1 LRPAERTWRDRARI
15 GLGTALA
22 RESEAARRPLEHDE
36 PLEEEDAMPWHTVE
50 TEVPRATRSVAYA
63 HHTETGDPVVCIH
76 ASASSAAQWMS
87 LVDRL
92 GDRHRPL
99 AVDLH
104 GAGRSPS
111 WRGGRPLTLADE
123 VALLEP
129 ALAATGARFHLVGHS
144 YGAAVALK
152 VALMHPHWVASLT
165 VFEPVLFSLL
175 MADDPERP
183 AAREIGAVRAD
194 TSAAIDRGD
203 LHGAGAR
210 FVDYWT
216 GAGTWAAMSERRRA
230 AIAAAMSGLKDQWH
244 AVFEEP
250 TPRAALARLDMPTL
264 CLMGGRSPESSRS
277 VSRLLVKTL
286 PRVMA
291 VELEGVGHMGPVTH
305 AERVNALIEQHLDGL
320 ARRF

>member
-1 LRPAERTWRDRARI
+1 
-15 GLGTALA
+15 
-22 RESEAARRPLEHDE
+22 
-36 PLEEEDAMPWHTVE
+36 MPWHTVE

-63 HHTETGDPVVCIH
+63 HHTEIGDPVVCIH
-76 ASASSAAQWMS
+76 ASASSATQWMS

-175 MADDPERP
+175 MTDDPERP

-216 GAGTWAAMSERRRA
+216 GAGTWAAMSERRRSRCTPA
-230 AIAAAMSGLKDQWH
+230 S
-244 AVFEEP
+244 P
-250 TPRAALARLDMPTL
+250 TRPRASSSWSTPPRTP
-264 CLMGGRSPESSRS
+264 SRS
-277 VSRLLVKTL
+277 
-286 PRVMA
+286 
-291 VELEGVGHMGPVTH
+291 
-305 AERVNALIEQHLDGL
+305 
-320 ARRF
+320 

>member
-1 LRPAERTWRDRARI
+1 
-15 GLGTALA
+15 
-22 RESEAARRPLEHDE
+22 
-36 PLEEEDAMPWHTVE
+36 MPWTTAT
-50 TEVPRATRSVAYA
+50 TEIPRAMRSAVSIHRAA
-63 HHTETGDPVVCIH
+63 AGDPVVCIH
-76 ASASSAAQWMS
+76 ASASSAAQWTA
-87 LVDRL
+87 LVERL
-92 GDRHRPL
+92 HGHFRPL

-104 GAGRSPS
+104 GAGRTPA
-111 WRGGRPLTLADE
+111 WRGDRPLTLADE

-144 YGAAVALK
+144 YGGAVALK
-152 VALMHPHWVASLT
+152 VALAHPHWVASLT

-175 MADDPERP
+175 MADDPRQA
-183 AAREIGAVRAD
+183 AAREIDAVRAD

-216 GAGTWAAMSERRRA
+216 GAGTWAAMSERRRTA
-230 AIAAAMSGLKDQWH
+230 VAAAMSGLEDQWH

-250 TPRAALARLDMPTL
+250 TPLAVLGRLDMPAL
-264 CLMGGRSPESSRS
+264 CLVGARSPASSRA

-291 VELEGVGHMGPVTH
+291 VELEGVGHMGPLTH
-305 AERVNALIEQHLDGL
+305 GERVNALIEQHLDGL

>member
-1 LRPAERTWRDRARI
+1 
-15 GLGTALA
+15 
-22 RESEAARRPLEHDE
+22 
-36 PLEEEDAMPWHTVE
+36 MPWTTATSE
-50 TEVPRATRSVAYA
+50 IPRAMRSAVSIHEAVA
-63 HHTETGDPVVCIH
+63 GDPVVCIH
-76 ASASSAAQWMS
+76 ASASSAGQWTS
-87 LVDRL
+87 LVERLDDRF
-92 GDRHRPL
+92 RPL

-104 GAGRSPS
+104 GAGRSPA
-111 WRGGRPLTLADE
+111 WRGDRPLTLADE

-129 ALAATGARFHLVGHS
+129 VLAATGARFHLVGHS
-144 YGAAVALK
+144 YGGAVALK
-152 VALMHPHWVASLT
+152 VALAHPHWVASLT

-175 MADDPERP
+175 MADDPHQP
-183 AAREIGAVRAD
+183 AAREIDAVRAD

-203 LHGAGAR
+203 PHGAGAR

-216 GAGTWAAMSERRRA
+216 GAGTWAAMSERRRT

-250 TPRAALARLDMPTL
+250 TPLAALGRLDMPAL
-264 CLMGGRSPESSRS
+264 CLIGARSPESSRA

-305 AERVNALIEQHLDGL
+305 GERVNALIERHLDGL

>member
-1 LRPAERTWRDRARI
+1 
-15 GLGTALA
+15 
-22 RESEAARRPLEHDE
+22 
-36 PLEEEDAMPWHTVE
+36 MPWHTATSE
-50 TEVPRATRSVAYA
+50 ASRATSAGAYT
-63 HHTETGDPVVCIH
+63 HETDAGDPVVCIH
-76 ASASSAAQWMS
+76 ASASSAAQWTS
-87 LVDRL
+87 LVNRLDDRY
-92 GDRHRPL
+92 RPL

-104 GAGRSPS
+104 GAGRSPA
-111 WRGGRPLTLADE
+111 WRGARPLTLADE

-144 YGAAVALK
+144 YGGAVALK
-152 VALMHPHWVASLT
+152 VALAHPHWVASLT

-175 MADDPERP
+175 MAHDPEQP
-183 AAREIGAVRAD
+183 AAREIDAVRAD
-194 TSAAIDRGD
+194 TSAAADRGD

-216 GAGTWAAMSERRRA
+216 GAGTWTAMSQRGRA
-230 AIAAAMSGLKDQWH
+230 AIAAVMSGLKDQWH

-250 TPRAALARLDMPTL
+250 TPLGALERLDVPTL
-264 CLMGGRSPESSRS
+264 CLMGACSPESSRA

-320 ARRF
+320 TRRF

>member
-1 LRPAERTWRDRARI
+1 
-15 GLGTALA
+15 
-22 RESEAARRPLEHDE
+22 
-36 PLEEEDAMPWHTVE
+36 MPWQTA
-50 TEVPRATRSVAYA
+50 TSEVPRATRSLAYA
-63 HHTETGDPVVCIH
+63 HETTGGDPVVCIH
-76 ASASSAAQWMS
+76 ASASSSAQWTS
-87 LVDRL
+87 LDDRL
-92 GDRHRPL
+92 NRRYRPL

-104 GAGRSPS
+104 GAGRSPA
-111 WRGGRPLTLADE
+111 WRGNRPLTLADE

-129 ALAATGARFHLVGHS
+129 AFAATGARFHLVGHS
-144 YGAAVALK
+144 YGGAVALK
-152 VALMHPHWVASLT
+152 IALAHPHWVASLT

-175 MADDPERP
+175 MADDPGQP
-183 AAREIGAVRAD
+183 AAREIDAVRAD

-230 AIAAAMSGLKDQWH
+230 AIAAAMIGLQEQWH

-250 TPRAALARLDMPTL
+250 TPLAALGRLDMPAL
-264 CLMGGRSPESSRS
+264 CLVGARSPRSSRA

-305 AERVNALIEQHLDGL
+305 ADRVNALIEQYLDGL
-320 ARRF
+320 ARGFSRRS

>member
-1 LRPAERTWRDRARI
+1 LRAAAGTRRELARL
-15 GLGTALA
+15 GLGTAIALEA
-22 RESEAARRPLEHDE
+22 EAARRGHSETRRLDK
-36 PLEEEDAMPWHTVE
+36 EDAMPWQTA
-50 TEVPRATRSVAYA
+50 TSEVPRATRSLAYA
-63 HHTETGDPVVCIH
+63 HETEAGDPVVCIH
-76 ASASSAAQWMS
+76 ASASSSAQWT
-87 LVDRL
+87 LLEDRL
-92 GDRHRPL
+92 GDRYRPL

-104 GAGRSPS
+104 GAGRSPA

-129 ALAATGARFHLVGHS
+129 ALAATGARFHLIGHS
-144 YGAAVALK
+144 YGGAVALK
-152 VALMHPHWVASLT
+152 IALAHPHWVASLT

-175 MADDPERP
+175 MADDPGQP
-183 AAREIGAVRAD
+183 AAREIAAVRAD
-194 TSAAIDRGD
+194 TSAAADRGD

-230 AIAAAMSGLKDQWH
+230 AIAAAMTGLKDQWH

-250 TPRAALARLDMPTL
+250 APLAALGRLDMPAL
-264 CLMGGRSPESSRS
+264 CLIGARSPESSRA

-291 VELEGVGHMGPVTH
+291 VELAGVGHLGPVTH

>member
-1 LRPAERTWRDRARI
+1 
-15 GLGTALA
+15 
-22 RESEAARRPLEHDE
+22 
-36 PLEEEDAMPWHTVE
+36 MPWTTATSE
-50 TEVPRATRSVAYA
+50 IPRAMRSAVSIHEVAA
-63 HHTETGDPVVCIH
+63 GDPVVCIH
-76 ASASSAAQWMS
+76 ASASSAGQWTS
-87 LVDRL
+87 LVERLDDRF
-92 GDRHRPL
+92 RPL

-104 GAGRSPS
+104 GAGRSPA
-111 WRGGRPLTLADE
+111 WRGDRPLTLADE

-129 ALAATGARFHLVGHS
+129 VLAATGARFHLVGHS
-144 YGAAVALK
+144 YGGAVALK
-152 VALMHPHWVASLT
+152 VALAHPHWVASLT

-175 MADDPERP
+175 MADDPHQP
-183 AAREIGAVRAD
+183 AAREIDAVRAD

-203 LHGAGAR
+203 PHGAGAR

-216 GAGTWAAMSERRRA
+216 GAGTWAAMSERRRTA
-230 AIAAAMSGLKDQWH
+230 VAAAMGGLKDQWH

-250 TPRAALARLDMPTL
+250 TPLAALGRLDMPAL
-264 CLMGGRSPESSRS
+264 CLIGARSPESSRA

-305 AERVNALIEQHLDGL
+305 GERVNALIERHLDGL